1 MTLSAQPQSANGLRE
16 KGRQLLDVM
25 SAVVTVASFGAPIW
39 ALMSS
44 SVPTLPMVVG
54 FERLSVVCVLA
65 VLSWLAYGVIWA
77 SVDRF
82 FAWQFGPGTGDR
94 LPAGWSAIALS
105 MSVTVPLTLIPL
117 LLQYVADIRLVTD
130 QHAKGMACVTVSG
143 AIAHLLMYGTRSAPP
158 NGIVERIR
166 PFGQTVSSSSAVLCE
181 VAYGVVFFTLMI
193 IPYRLMVDGQTALW
207 KLLVVRTA
215 LPALL
220 FVSIM
225 SALILLVP
233 AVVNDPKSTAVRGI
247 IGAGAMIFSLCIG
260 LFL

>member
-1 MTLSAQPQSANGLRE
+1 MTLSAQPQSANGLRD
-16 KGRQLLDVM
+16 KGRQLVGAM
-25 SAVVTVASFGAPIW
+25 STVVTVVTFVSPIW
-39 ALMSS
+39 ALISS
-44 SVPTLPMVVG
+44 SVSTFPMLVG
-54 FERLSVVCVLA
+54 FERIAVVCVLA
-65 VLSWLAYGVIWA
+65 VLSWLTYGVIWA
-77 SVDRF
+77 SIDRF
-82 FAWQFGPGTGDR
+82 FQWQFGPGTGGR
-94 LPAGWSAIALS
+94 LPAGWSAIGLS

-117 LLQYVADIRLVTD
+117 LLQDLANIGLVTD
-130 QHAKGMACVTVSG
+130 QHAKGMACVTVFG

-166 PFGQTVSSSSAVLCE
+166 PFGQTVSNSSAVLCE

-225 SALILLVP
+225 SALILLMP
-233 AVVNDPKSTAVRGI
+233 AVVNDPKSTGVRGI